1 MNTISQEKLTAYALN
16 ELPENERQELE
27 MLLEQSPEN
36 LEFTEETRDFCQLL
50 QQTIGSNEP
59 EGLSDSQK
67 ADIAKTIPFAAT
79 QSRRRWPVIA
89 FGTSAAAAVAV
100 WLSWPHISRDRN
112 EDTHEFLPG
121 GGGGGRSVAARS
133 SSTPAQNSKR
143 AEVAVSTPTSR
154 DLSSI
159 VDAKEAADAPSATSL
174 STTFQTKGKA
184 DASSIQNITYTGG
197 TTVTSGTLAASPG
210 KPAETAHVDR
220 LYAITAPEP
229 ATPQEERAIP
239 AATLAKAT
247 PDAAGYIY
255 PTVDPSKLT
264 GTNNPEGLSIAD
276 AEAKPAAAQ
285 PATAGREV
293 ARPAVTLATA
303 TTAPAAAPAAVE
315 YRYKVDPAQTADFSD
330 GITRADSFAPRNPT
344 AESYVAPPEN
354 PFKQVAAEPLSTF
367 SIDVDTASY
376 ANVRRFLNMG
386 QRPPAEAI
394 RVEELINYFR
404 YAYPAP
410 EAGKPCSLT
419 ADLVVCPWNEHHRL
433 ARVALKARVDENR
446 PKANLVFLLDVS
458 GSMSDSNKLPLVKQS
473 LKLLVDKLTEND
485 RVSIVVYAGASGLV
499 LAPTHGENKTVI
511 LSAIDNLQPGG
522 STNGASGIT
531 LAYEQARK
539 EFIKD
544 GVNRVILATDGD
556 FNVGISDREGLQSLI
571 EKEAKSG
578 VFLSVLGYGMGNLK
592 DSTMETLADKGNGNY
607 AYIDS
612 LGEARKVLSEE
623 MSSTLVTVAK
633 DVKIQIEFNPSKVR
647 AYKLL
652 GYENRMLAKEDFNDD
667 KKDAGEMGA
676 GHTVTA
682 LYEITPT
689 DAPPDVAPVDP
700 LKYQTTAVPA
710 PKVADAP
717 RIDSPEVMTVK
728 LRYKAPDADVSQLME
743 LPVLDRNAAVASA
756 PGDFQFATA
765 VAGYGLLLRGSKQVG
780 NLNWEMIRQMA
791 KAGKGEDAE
800 GYRGEFLQL
809 LEKAAG
815 MAPLR

>member
-27 MLLEQSPEN
+27 TLLEQSPEN
-36 LEFTEETRDFCQLL
+36 LEYAEETRDFCQLL
-50 QQTIGSNEP
+50 QQTIGSSEP

-67 ADIAKTIPFAAT
+67 ADIAKTIPFAAS

-100 WLSWPHISRDRN
+100 WLSWPYFSKDRN
-112 EDTHEFLPG
+112 EGLHEFLPG
-121 GGGGGRSVAARS
+121 GGGGGGGEVRIAAKTAPS
-133 SSTPAQNSKR
+133 QEWAQR
-143 AEVAVSTPTSR
+143 E
-154 DLSSI
+154 LSAS
-159 VDAKEAADAPSATSL
+159 DPSATSL
-174 STTFQTKGKA
+174 STSFQTKGKA
-184 DASSIQNITYTGG
+184 DLSTIQNITYSGG
-197 TTVTSGTLAASPG
+197 ATVNGGTLASSPG
-210 KPAETAHVDR
+210 KPAATAPGDR

-229 ATPQEERAIP
+229 ATPQEERARP

-247 PDAAGYIY
+247 PDAKGYIY
-255 PTVDPSKLT
+255 PTVDPSKYT

-285 PATAGREV
+285 PVTAGKEV

-303 TTAPAAAPAAVE
+303 TATTPAAAPAAGE
-315 YRYKVDPAQTADFSD
+315 YRFKVDPAQTVDFSD
-330 GITRADSFAPRNPT
+330 GIGRADSFAPRNPT

-354 PFKQVAAEPLSTF
+354 PFKQVATEPLSTF

-433 ARVALKARVDENR
+433 ARVAVKARVDENR

-499 LAPTHGENKTVI
+499 LAPTHGENKKVI
-511 LSAIDNLQPGG
+511 LGAIDNLQPGG

-633 DVKIQIEFNPSKVR
+633 DVKIQIEFNPAKVR

-689 DAPPDVAPVDP
+689 DAPPEVAPVDP
-700 LKYQTTAVPA
+700 LKYQPTTVPA

-717 RIDSPEVMTVK
+717 KIDSPEVMTVK

-765 VAGYGLLLRGSKQVG
+765 VAGYGLLLRGSQQVG

-809 LEKAAG
+809 VEKAAG